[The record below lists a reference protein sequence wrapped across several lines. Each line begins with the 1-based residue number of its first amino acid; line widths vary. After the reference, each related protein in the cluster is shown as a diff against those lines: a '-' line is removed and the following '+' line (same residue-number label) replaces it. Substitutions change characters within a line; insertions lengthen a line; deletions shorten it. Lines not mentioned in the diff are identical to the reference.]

1 MIRVAK
7 GFHGLH
13 HYANEYWFQHL
24 LFCARQLAGLDEQK
38 RMEAALEKLG
48 AKFWKR
54 QPGDAAGNLKFDDT
68 TTANEIREEL
78 SSLNSFEELQR
89 MGLDIQTFRAHLIQE
104 KYAHQAAES
113 R

>member
-78 SSLNSFEELQR
+78 SSLNCFEELHR